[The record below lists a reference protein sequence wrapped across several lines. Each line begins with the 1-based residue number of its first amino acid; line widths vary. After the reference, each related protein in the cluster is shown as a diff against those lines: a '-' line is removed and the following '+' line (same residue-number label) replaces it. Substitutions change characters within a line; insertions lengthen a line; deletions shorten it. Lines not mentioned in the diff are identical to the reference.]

1 MTRQYNNTPTIL
13 CIYVLLVSS
22 VGVSR
27 HRLDTHWT
35 PYTSSTDSSVFPTLA
50 AQRQGKKSK
59 KFDSGIRIHEIC
71 FIYDFGFMNPVSV
84 IGNFG
89 IRITETNFLTKYKKT
104 PSFFVLVLVCS
115 QWQIYTKGGNDRNDQ
130 NAWAI
135 MPIAGH
141 KNRRK
146 IDGCKN

>member
-35 PYTSSTDSSVFPTLA
+35 PYTNSTDYPSLV
-50 AQRQGKKSK
+50 AQTSFKKSGFL
-59 KFDSGIRIHEIC
+59 KFA
-71 FIYDFGFMNPVSV
+71 SV
-84 IGNFG
+84 IGNSG
-89 IRITETNFLTKYKKT
+89 IRITERNFIKKYKKI

-115 QWQIYTKGGNDRNDQ
+115 QWQIYTKGGNVQNVQ
-130 NAWAI
+130 NAWAKL
-135 MPIAGH
+135 PLLRH
-141 KNRRK
+141 KNK
-146 IDGCKN
+146 GN

>member
-1 MTRQYNNTPTIL
+1 MTRQYNNSTTIL
-13 CIYVLLVSS
+13 CIYVLPVSS
-22 VGVSR
+22 VGVYR
-27 HRLDTHWT
+27 HGLDTRWT
-35 PYTSSTDSSVFPTLA
+35 GFDCATDTKTVSDCATDA
-50 AQRQGKKSK
+50 APGLCRT
-59 KFDSGIRIHEIC
+59 RIQESE
-71 FIYDFGFMNPVSV
+71 FMNPASV
-84 IGNFG
+84 IGNYG
-89 IRITETNFLTKYKKT
+89 IRITERNFLKKYKKT